1 VDRAGGLCC
10 GVVGGWVGWVGGVG
24 WGGWGW
30 CRVGGVGVSVGG
42 DGGGRLYIYI
52 YMLYGMAIM
61 NANALYKMM
70 TEPLYVSAR
79 RCARR

>member
-24 WGGWGW
+24 W
-30 CRVGGVGVSVGG
+30 VSVLVGMVV
-42 DGGGRLYIYI
+42 DDYIYI

-61 NANALYKMM
+61 NANALYIM